1 MKNYDE
7 SKVLNLVSKR
17 CRIDYSNKTI
27 QASKGTIIGINMWGK
42 IDFLTNYCGWHFVWN
57 NDVKSTFVDK
67 TDNPTNRELKKEKKA
82 PKLTNKRK

>member
-1 MKNYDE
+1 MGKYDE

-27 QASKGTIIGINMWGK
+27 QASKGTTIGIHMWGK
-42 IDFLTNYCGWHFVWN
+42 IDYLTNYCGWHFVWN

-67 TDNPTNRELKKEKKA
+67 SDTPTNRELKKEKKT